1 MTSVAAGPEIDRDLG
16 EYFGAYPLAAIRES
30 PLNPRTHYD
39 PKALEELAQN
49 LRAQGQIT
57 PGLVRFADP
66 PEAIKIDGAVWE
78 VVEIAAGHR
87 RRRALG
93 LAELETMAVIR
104 RRMDD
109 AEFIE
114 VLNCENLQRDN
125 LHPLEEAQGFRTL
138 MERAGY
144 EVGRLAARVGRDRSY
159 VYDRLKLLQLV
170 PDAQA
175 LFLAG
180 RFELG
185 HAVLLA
191 RLGPSDQERAIESRR
206 SGNGRIGGLF
216 VNEAAL
222 LSVEE
227 EEALDVAL
235 DAPEGAQDPVARTA
249 GLKPVSVRELKG
261 WIDRHV
267 RFRPEEVDLPNLFPE
282 TEQALQVATEQE
294 LKVIKITREHLVTD
308 EAKDPSERTYGN
320 RAWKRAD
327 GVKVEENTFHS
338 AKGKQVPST
347 CEHAVMG
354 VVVAG
359 PGRGEAFLVCIAKQ
373 KCQVHWGAEIRAA
386 ARVAKAK
393 AGVAARGEGPADRAA
408 AFKREQESWEE
419 QQAREHAERKRWEK
433 AGPAILE
440 ALVTRLPEVSVAGV
454 GLFVVETTEGYN
466 APKMPVALLG
476 QSPEAFLRQAAYR
489 LMDQSLSSSLW
500 RAEKE
505 WPRLLKWLGID
516 PKKIRDQ
523 VAPLPKA
530 EKPKAVKKAK
540 KSKAAG
546 KPKKKRAGDVAR
558 AKAKKKGASA

>member
-144 EVGRLAARVGRDRSY
+144 DIPRIAARVGRATTY
-159 VYDRLKLLQLV
+159 VYDRMKLLQLI

-175 LFLAG
+175 LFLAD
-180 RFELG
+180 RFTLG
-185 HAVLLA
+185 HAVLLS
-191 RLGPSDQERAIESRR
+191 RLDPSDQARALESRR

-216 VNEAAL
+216 VHEQ
-222 LSVEE
+222 
-227 EEALDVAL
+227 ALD
-235 DAPEGAQDPVARTA
+235 PVEPHPDEPFDELA
-249 GLKPVSVRELKG
+249 GGVKPVSVREFQG

-267 RFRPEEVDLPNLFPE
+267 RFRPDAEDLPNLFPA
-282 TEQALQVATEQE
+282 TEQALAAAQEEE
-294 LKVIKITREHLVTD
+294 LKVVKITREHLVSD

-327 GVKVEENTFHS
+327 GLVAEPPDYT
-338 AKGKQVPST
+338 AKAGSETPAT
-347 CEHAVMG
+347 CDHAVMG

-359 PGRGEAFLVCIAKQ
+359 PGRGEAFKVCLAKKKCKTHWAKEMREAARAAKQ
-373 KCQVHWGAEIRAA
+373 PPRSHQPDQSQKWQEQDR
-386 ARVAKAK
+386 RRREEVA
-393 AGVAARGEGPADRAA
+393 
-408 AFKREQESWEE
+408 
-419 QQAREHAERKRWEK
+419 RWEK
-433 AGPAILE
+433 ARPELLRAVVSALQVIDLGVLGELVLAHCLGYGRPKATPAEL
-440 ALVTRLPEVSVAGV
+440 AG
-454 GLFVVETTEGYN
+454 FSADAT
-466 APKMPVALLG
+466 
-476 QSPEAFLRQAAYR
+476 LRQGVFR
-489 LMDQSLSSSLW
+489 LMDKALAASWDAPTS
-500 RAEKE
+500 
-505 WPRLLKWLGID
+505 WPQALKPLGID
-516 PKKIRDQ
+516 PRKIVDQ
-523 VAPLPKA
+523 VAPK
-530 EKPKAVKKAK
+530 EKPAKAQSAAKSKSVPKNAAPKKAK
-540 KSKAAG
+540 
-546 KPKKKRAGDVAR
+546 KKKRAGDVAR
-558 AKAKKKGASA
+558 ARAKQKGRAGTVAP

>member
-66 PEAIKIDGAVWE
+66 PEAIKVDGAVWE

-144 EVGRLAARVGRDRSY
+144 DIPRIAARVGRATTY
-159 VYDRLKLLQLV
+159 VYDRMKLLQLI

-175 LFLAG
+175 LFLAD
-180 RFELG
+180 RFTLG
-185 HAVLLA
+185 HAVLLS
-191 RLGPSDQERAIESRR
+191 RLDPSDQARALESRR

-216 VNEAAL
+216 VHEQ
-222 LSVEE
+222 
-227 EEALDVAL
+227 ALD
-235 DAPEGAQDPVARTA
+235 PVEPHPDEPFDDLA
-249 GLKPVSVRELKG
+249 GGVKPVSVREFQG
-261 WIDRHV
+261 WIDKHV
-267 RFRPEEVDLPNLFPE
+267 RFRPDAEDLPNLFPA
-282 TEQALQVATEQE
+282 TEQALAAAQEEE
-294 LKVIKITREHLVTD
+294 LKVVKITREHLVSD

-327 GVKVEENTFHS
+327 GLVAEPPDYT
-338 AKGKQVPST
+338 AKPGSETPAT
-347 CEHAVMG
+347 CDHAVMG

-359 PGRGEAFLVCIAKQ
+359 PGRGDAFKVCLAKKKCKTHWAKEMREAA
-373 KCQVHWGAEIRAA
+373 RAA
-386 ARVAKAK
+386 KGRSAGQPQAGSSPQPHDNWHIKEEARRREAKRWS
-393 AGVAARGEGPADRAA
+393 AARGEV
-408 AFKREQESWEE
+408 
-419 QQAREHAERKRWEK
+419 EK
-433 AGPAILE
+433 A
-440 ALVTRLPEVSVAGV
+440 VVAK
-454 GLFVVETTEGYN
+454 LAT
-466 APKMPVALLG
+466 MDPVALGRVVLDRVRLDFG
-476 QSPEAFLRQAAYR
+476 GPKDAPSGLAGSSVEALFRQLAFLVMGSDLQ
-489 LMDQSLSSSLW
+489 DDWDPQGSW
-500 RAEKE
+500 TRA
-505 WPRLLKWLGID
+505 LKPLGID
-516 PKKIRDQ
+516 PRKIVDQ
-523 VAPLPKA
+523 VAPK
-530 EKPKAVKKAK
+530 EKPAKAQSAAKSKGVPQNAAPKKA
-540 KSKAAG
+540 
-546 KPKKKRAGDVAR
+546 KKKRAGDVAR
-558 AKAKKKGASA
+558 ARAKQKGRTGTVVP